1 MKIHEPQVTYDNQYA
16 NSLPL
21 DVQPVRMPAPQ
32 PQPSDVHPFTAD
44 EKRLKRNLMTFKVD
58 APPIT
63 NKSKSAEFMHP
74 FSCKVMG
81 PRGSGKTSFTVSY
94 IQKVACFR
102 FSKIF
107 IVTASPNQ
115 PLYKSLKENKQIF
128 FVNLKELE
136 RIVEDETDVLVVLD
150 DMMKEAR
157 YNGTLEVLFTK
168 GRHEMISIMSLEQ
181 DPFYSSHIERTQ
193 KCRLFR
199 PNTNA

>member
-1 MKIHEPQVTYDNQYA
+1 MSSSQRTCPTCRQLICHASYARHLKSHTNKFQCDQCPSLQFNRRDNLVRHMKIHEPQVTYDNQYA

-115 PLYKSLKENKQIF
+115 PL
-128 FVNLKELE
+128 
-136 RIVEDETDVLVVLD
+136 
-150 DMMKEAR
+150 
-157 YNGTLEVLFTK
+157 
-168 GRHEMISIMSLEQ
+168 
-181 DPFYSSHIERTQ
+181 
-193 KCRLFR
+193 
-199 PNTNA
+199 